1 MNHSQLH
8 SKSGGD
14 SLTRRFSHV
23 AARLISDI
31 ANPLLVPP
39 LVFFSLGYILSLP
52 ATELGWIA
60 TVSLVFYCLV
70 PFGITLWLLNTG
82 HIQSLDIPLRKN
94 REKLFRLSI
103 ISSTIGSL
111 FMFYLCINQDR
122 ILLET
127 ALVFL
132 LNPFLGYA
140 INRRFKIS
148 IHTASLATAAA
159 LLLALYLRM
168 PDLYVSAGLLSMAI
182 LFVIIPAMIWA
193 RLNLKIHS
201 FLELFGGVLAG
212 MTFALLELG
221 ILQLIW

>member
-14 SLTRRFSHV
+14 SLAHRFSHL

-39 LVFFSLGYILSLP
+39 LVFFSLGYVLSLSP
-52 ATELGWIA
+52 TELGWIA

-111 FMFYLCINQDR
+111 FLVYLCLNQDR
-122 ILLET
+122 ILLEA

-159 LLLALYLRM
+159 LFLVLYFRI
-168 PDLYVSAGLLSMAI
+168 PDVYLSAGLLSSII
-182 LFVIIPAMIWA
+182 LFVMIPAMIWA
-193 RLNLKIHS
+193 RLKLKIHS
-201 FLELFGGVLAG
+201 YTELLGGVLAG
-212 MTFALLELG
+212 MTFALVELG